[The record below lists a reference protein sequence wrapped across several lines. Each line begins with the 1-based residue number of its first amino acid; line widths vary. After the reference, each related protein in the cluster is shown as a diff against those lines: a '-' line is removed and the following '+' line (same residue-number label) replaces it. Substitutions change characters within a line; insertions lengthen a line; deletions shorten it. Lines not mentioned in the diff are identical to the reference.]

1 MGSVLARTSSVFVFT
16 FSNAITAWDSNA
28 AYDTDPYGYDDYG
41 TIPAALTVAPNTLI
55 QTSLN
60 STQTVVY
67 GSILSLNTVCNTSL
81 VTIDIPLLIHANS
94 VYAQQNFNIAPT
106 VVYGTTI
113 TMSGLFGN
121 NMYMTG
127 LPIVAISGANEF
139 SFVSGVL
146 SSCVYGSSID
156 LNTIANT
163 SLGSSVTAY
172 HIICTGAS
180 IYSNLFLPRT
190 FLYTDTNE
198 IQQGKFERDRLI
210 VLRNDPFA
218 SIMVNYEFDTLYQK
232 LNNAYYGNIL
242 YCGMYK
248 FEYNETDDT
257 ITISIFDTPVYK
269 LTSEGNLLVAGTI
282 EQNATLE

>member
-1 MGSVLARTSSVFVFT
+1 MGSVLARTSSVFEFA
-16 FSNAITAWDSNA
+16 FSNAITEWDSNA
-28 AYDTDPYGYDDYG
+28 VYDTDPYVYDDYG
-41 TIPAALTVAPNTLI
+41 TTQAALTVAPNTLI
-55 QTSLN
+55 QTILN

-67 GSILSLNTVCNTSL
+67 GSMLSLNTICNTSL
-81 VTIDIPLLIHANS
+81 ATIDIPLLIHANS

-127 LPIVAISGANEF
+127 LPIVAIRGANEF
-139 SFVSGVL
+139 SFVSDVL

-172 HIICTGAS
+172 HIIFTGTS